1 MRSTCKLEVAEALQ
15 MQQQLE
21 KTWHSLQAISQ
32 EHMTRLR
39 VSAVF
44 HRSVEDYC
52 QQLMDLRRTLRTM
65 LQQQQMQ
72 LRQQQRS
79 SSSGVSSESAS
90 PQPSSTTSTMTR
102 NMTTSSPCIL
112 HAHAQ
117 HPRHAP
123 RKTSTGRRTTASTTL
138 LKECFSGG
146 GCGVAGFTE
155 KSLNEQSELLRKYL
169 VEREK
174 LLVEVGRMVR
184 LGRLLKTRLK
194 EPFVLDAAT
203 GKR

>member
-1 MRSTCKLEVAEALQ
+1 MRTTCKLEISEALQ

-65 LQQQQMQ
+65 LQEQQLQ
-72 LRQQQRS
+72 LRQQHRS

-102 NMTTSSPCIL
+102 NMTTSSPCMLL
-112 HAHAQ
+112 HSRQ
-117 HPRHAP
+117 LS
-123 RKTSTGRRTTASTTL
+123 RKAMAAASRKSNERTATTTTL
-138 LKECFSGG
+138 LKD
-146 GCGVAGFTE
+146 CGAALAE
-155 KSLNEQSELLRKYL
+155 KALNQQSELLRKYL

>member
-1 MRSTCKLEVAEALQ
+1 MRSTCKLEITEALK

-21 KTWHSLQAISQ
+21 RTWNSLQAISQ

-52 QQLMDLRRTLRTM
+52 QQLIELRRSLRSM
-65 LQQQQMQ
+65 LQQQQAQ

-79 SSSGVSSESAS
+79 SSSGISSESEFQS
-90 PQPSSTTSTMTR
+90 QTPDHSSSNSRTLMQRKQQRNRHSTLV
-102 NMTTSSPCIL
+102 NSVELSGDDEEDDEEE
-112 HAHAQ
+112 AAV
-117 HPRHAP
+117 AAE
-123 RKTSTGRRTTASTTL
+123 KT
-138 LKECFSGG
+138 
-146 GCGVAGFTE
+146 
-155 KSLNEQSELLRKYL
+155 LNEQRELLRKYL

-203 GKR
+203 GKRLVFFSV

>member
-1 MRSTCKLEVAEALQ
+1 

-52 QQLMDLRRTLRTM
+52 QQLLKLRRSLHTM
-65 LQQQQMQ
+65 LQQQQAQ

-79 SSSGVSSESAS
+79 SSSGISSESESQAQSPAS
-90 PQPSSTTSTMTR
+90 NNTGEGKRISRS
-102 NMTTSSPCIL
+102 L
-112 HAHAQ
+112 AQ
-117 HPRHAP
+117 HTHSMVNGQDNDDAASSE
-123 RKTSTGRRTTASTTL
+123 KT
-138 LKECFSGG
+138 
-146 GCGVAGFTE
+146 
-155 KSLNEQSELLRKYL
+155 LNKQRELLRKYL
-169 VEREK
+169 MEREK

-203 GKR
+203 GKRFVHFCKISLQTLILDTFFSFNISVVEW

>member
-1 MRSTCKLEVAEALQ
+1 

-52 QQLMDLRRTLRTM
+52 QQLIELRRSLHCM
-65 LQQQQMQ
+65 LQQQRAQ

-79 SSSGVSSESAS
+79 SSSGISSESEFHEQS
-90 PQPSSTTSTMTR
+90 PSSNNGDGRTINRSLVQQTHST
-102 NMTTSSPCIL
+102 L
-112 HAHAQ
+112 VG
-117 HPRHAP
+117 
-123 RKTSTGRRTTASTTL
+123 GRAVVGVVGDGDEDAAAS
-138 LKECFSGG
+138 
-146 GCGVAGFTE
+146 E
-155 KSLNEQSELLRKYL
+155 KSLNEQRELLRKYL

-203 GKR
+203 GKRLVFVGKISLMAFLYKKKFLFS

>member
-1 MRSTCKLEVAEALQ
+1 

-52 QQLMDLRRTLRTM
+52 QQLIELRRSLHCM
-65 LQQQQMQ
+65 LQQQRAQQ
-72 LRQQQRS
+72 RQQQRS
-79 SSSGVSSESAS
+79 SSSGISSESEFHEQS
-90 PQPSSTTSTMTR
+90 PSS
-102 NMTTSSPCIL
+102 NNED
-112 HAHAQ
+112 A
-117 HPRHAP
+117 
-123 RKTSTGRRTTASTTL
+123 RTINRSLVQQTDSML
-138 LKECFSGG
+138 VGG
-146 GCGVAGFTE
+146 GGGDGNEDAAAASE
-155 KSLNEQSELLRKYL
+155 KSLNEQRELLRKYL

-203 GKR
+203 GKRLVFVNKISLMAFLYEKIFFI

>member
-1 MRSTCKLEVAEALQ
+1 

-52 QQLMDLRRTLRTM
+52 QQLMELRRSLRLM
-65 LQQQQMQ
+65 LQQQQTQ

-79 SSSGVSSESAS
+79 SSSGISSEGESQS
-90 PQPSSTTSTMTR
+90 PSSTAARTNSMPATM
-102 NMTTSSPCIL
+102 
-112 HAHAQ
+112 HHHHQQQ
-117 HPRHAP
+117 HHQQHQQQHQQQHHQQHNQQQSLDVA
-123 RKTSTGRRTTASTTL
+123 L
-138 LKECFSGG
+138 LT
-146 GCGVAGFTE
+146 TE
-155 KSLNEQSELLRKYL
+155 KSLNEQRDLLRKYL
-169 VEREK
+169 MEREK

-194 EPFVLDAAT
+194 EPFILDAAT
-203 GKR
+203 GKRFVIMI